1 MNNTPTI
8 KTCICLQYIG
18 DNGPCPEHGD
28 PPKGYVPP
36 RMRSNEPKPEP
47 LLQKAKRLLEFRR
60 RTSRAPR
67 LDDDLITQTRLRRL
81 MKVIRPSRFARWFRK
96 LTGK

>member
-28 PPKGYVPP
+28 PPRLPILTGRFTQAWDASIAPSAAH
-36 RMRSNEPKPEP
+36 RASRDEPEP
-47 LLQKAKRLLEFRR
+47 TTPKSQ
-60 RTSRAPR
+60 AP
-67 LDDDLITQTRLRRL
+67 
-81 MKVIRPSRFARWFRK
+81 A
-96 LTGK
+96 